1 MKLPKTCIQI
11 ASLTQF
17 CALLGRRGPPRV
29 IYSDKGINFRGA
41 ELDVVRALR
50 VWDQE
55 RIQATLTKK
64 GIEWKFNPPAASH
77 QWGVWERLICLI
89 RGILHSLIEERLL
102 DDEALR
108 TFLAEFEKILNDR
121 PITSVSSDPQDFEA
135 LTPNHILL
143 LLRNASVCPDVFE
156 ESDKFKERWKRVHL
170 LANELWCRWTKEYLS
185 TLQELQKWLCPKP
198 NFGVGNLVLMADR
211 NTPLGHWPKALVEK
225 TFPDSEEIVC
235 QVIVRTAEG
244 VYRKDIRK
252 LLLLE
257 KKLLSRIE
265 EQDNSVNINCVKF
278 RKTSLS
284 FFGRERVGFVAFTY
298 SL

>member
-1 MKLPKTCIQI
+1 M
-11 ASLTQF
+11 
-17 CALLGRRGPPRV
+17 
-29 IYSDKGINFRGA
+29 
-41 ELDVVRALR
+41 DVVRALR

-102 DDEALR
+102 NDEALR

-170 LANELWCRWTKEYLS
+170 LANELWSRWTKEYLS
-185 TLQELQKWLCPKP
+185 TLQEL
-198 NFGVGNLVLMADR
+198 
-211 NTPLGHWPKALVEK
+211 
-225 TFPDSEEIVC
+225 
-235 QVIVRTAEG
+235 
-244 VYRKDIRK
+244 
-252 LLLLE
+252 
-257 KKLLSRIE
+257 
-265 EQDNSVNINCVKF
+265 
-278 RKTSLS
+278 
-284 FFGRERVGFVAFTY
+284 
-298 SL
+298 